1 MRQRGGAASGA
12 EVGRSGAVLGVDP
25 GQIGAAVVLEGSH
38 VREVVTWS
46 TKKDVAPLVFAL
58 CCRWRVERAAVE
70 WTSDTHGA
78 RERMTPKARA
88 TLAQRAQMAAS
99 GAACAG
105 VPDVVYVGPKEWRS
119 EVLRLS
125 AQTSGEAA
133 KRAAEGACWG
143 GVVRRLDPGLGL
155 VWPDGV
161 ERSSHVAEAAC
172 VAVWAQRG

>member
-1 MRQRGGAASGA
+1 MKIKGGT
-12 EVGRSGAVLGVDP
+12 EVVLGVDP
-25 GQIGAAVVLEGSH
+25 GQVGAAVVLDGVH
-38 VREVVTWS
+38 VREVATWK
-46 TKKDVAPLVFAL
+46 TKADVGPLVMAL
-58 CCRWRVERAAVE
+58 CRRWGVTRAAVE
-70 WTSDTHGA
+70 WTPDTHGA

-105 VPDVVYVGPKEWRS
+105 VPDVVYVGPKDWRS

-125 AQTSGEAA
+125 GQTSGEAA

-143 GVVRRLDPGLGL
+143 GVVRRLEVDLGL
-155 VWPDGV
+155 VWPPAV

-172 VAVWAQRG
+172 VAVWAQRW

>member
-1 MRQRGGAASGA
+1 MKIKGGTEG
-12 EVGRSGAVLGVDP
+12 VVLGVDP
-25 GQIGAAVVLEGSH
+25 GRIGAAVVLDGTH

-46 TKKDVAPLVFAL
+46 TTKDIAPLVFDL
-58 CCRWRVERAAVE
+58 CRRWNVKRAAVE
-70 WTSDTHGA
+70 WTSETHGA

-105 VPDVVYVGPKEWRS
+105 VPDVVYVGPKDWRS

-125 AQTSGEAA
+125 RSSSGEDA

-143 GVVRRLDPGLGL
+143 GVVRRLSVDLGL
-155 VWPDGV
+155 VWPALV

>member
-1 MRQRGGAASGA
+1 MKIKGGTES
-12 EVGRSGAVLGVDP
+12 VVLGVDP
-25 GQIGAAVVLEGSH
+25 GQIGAAVVLDGVH

-46 TKKDVAPLVFAL
+46 TKRDVAPLVMAL
-58 CCRWRVERAAVE
+58 CRRWGVVRAAVE
-70 WTSDTHGA
+70 WTPETHG
-78 RERMTPKARA
+78 RNERMTPKARA

-105 VPDVVYVGPKEWRS
+105 VPDVAFVGPKVWRES
-119 EVLRLS
+119 VLRLS
-125 AQTSGEAA
+125 GQTSGEAA

-155 VWPDGV
+155 VWHDGV

-172 VAVWAQRG
+172 VAVYAQRW

>member
-1 MRQRGGAASGA
+1 MKIKGGT
-12 EVGRSGAVLGVDP
+12 EIVVGIDP
-25 GQIGAAVVLEGSH
+25 GQVGAAVVLDGVH
-38 VREVVTWS
+38 VREVVTWK
-46 TKKDVAPLVFAL
+46 TKDDVGPLVFDL
-58 CCRWRVERAAVE
+58 CRRWGVTRAAVE
-70 WTSDTHGA
+70 WTPKTHGH
-78 RERMTPKARA
+78 RERMSPAARV
-88 TLAQRAQMAAS
+88 TLGQRAQMGAT

-105 VPDVVYVGPKEWRS
+105 ALVKFVGCDDWRA

-125 AQTSGEAA
+125 TQTTGEAA

-172 VAVWAQRG
+172 VAVWAQRW